1 MTKLAGTKSQAARAR
16 ATNAGFTLVE
26 IMIAMLLA
34 MVGLMGT
41 LAIQQ
46 TVLSA
51 TQNANDG
58 QIAMRLATQTIE
70 EFNARVT
77 RRGPPVIDMLAPI
90 ATGNW
95 SAIEYLDVNGG
106 VGAQSPL
113 NRWRRQW
120 RVMNTG
126 AGAPYNIS
134 VTISYNLDSGMPKVV
149 RLDVERRKEW

>member
-1 MTKLAGTKSQAARAR
+1 MKRQPKRSLRPDRA
-16 ATNAGFTLVE
+16 AGFTLVE
-26 IMIAMLLA
+26 VMIAILLA
-34 MVGLMGT
+34 MIGLMGT

-58 QIAMRLATQTIE
+58 QIAMRLASQTME

-77 RRGPPVIDMLAPI
+77 RRGPPVTDLLAPI
-90 ATGNW
+90 ATGAW
-95 SAIEYLDVNGG
+95 SAIEFLDVNG
-106 VGAQSPL
+106 VAAPQSPL
-113 NRWRRQW
+113 NRWARQW

-134 VTISYNLDSGMPKVV
+134 VTITYNLDSGAPKIV